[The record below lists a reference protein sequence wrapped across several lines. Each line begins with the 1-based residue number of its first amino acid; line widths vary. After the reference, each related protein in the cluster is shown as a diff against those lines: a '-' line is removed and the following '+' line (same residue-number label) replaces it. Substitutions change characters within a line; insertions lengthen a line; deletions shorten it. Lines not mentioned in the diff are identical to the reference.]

1 MTSLPPV
8 ELRTPRRSEHDEMLD
23 GKLYRSGDPELNA
36 LLEHSADLCTRY
48 NTLPRGAS
56 AERQAILDELIP
68 HHGEHLD
75 IMGPVFFDYGCHTTI
90 GDRVFMNFNFTC
102 LDCAPVSIG
111 DDVLFGRRKTA
122 PTTTTNTAVQSP
134 SARTAGSA
142 AM

>member
-68 HHGEHLD
+68 HHGEHL
-75 IMGPVFFDYGCHTTI
+75 GTGLLRLRLPYHH
-90 GDRVFMNFNFTC
+90 
-102 LDCAPVSIG
+102 
-111 DDVLFGRRKTA
+111 RRSRIHEL
-122 PTTTTNTAVQSP
+122 QLHLSGL
-134 SARTAGSA
+134 RAGEHRR
-142 AM
+142 